1 MAPPSRKRKVV
12 TRESPVLSRSASD
25 DELEGG
31 LLDGILSQSDD
42 DSIEG
47 SEAEDV
53 EGLSEDESSLDEEEE
68 EGDLDSD
75 EIPSDGEPDIR
86 EQIRKLNTNGESS
99 KSRHGKGSE
108 NGLLPSNGS
117 GLDLNTTEN
126 GVGQDEEDDEDL
138 QPNYTVEVDANGNE
152 RYVYKEIDPVYDSD
166 DSDAAEATNTIGDIP
181 LSFYDSYPHIGYD
194 INGKK
199 IMRPAKGEALDALL
213 DSIDIPEGWTG
224 LKDPATGKDRNLSR
238 EELEVLKRITRN
250 ELPEDGYD
258 PYPDMVHYFTGIE
271 ETMPLS
277 AAPEPKRRFV
287 PSKHEAKRVMKI
299 VKAIREGRIQPYKP
313 PSEEVEED
321 SDIKTY
327 DIWADE
333 VPRPEHYMNIAAPK
347 LPPPGYDESYHP
359 PPEYLPDKDEKAAWI
374 EADDEDREKEY
385 LPTDHDALRKVP
397 GYESFV
403 KEKFERCLDLYLA
416 PRVRRNKLNIDPE
429 SLLPK
434 LPSPDELRPFPT
446 TCATVFRGHEGRVR
460 SVSVDPQGVFLASGG
475 DDGVVR
481 IWELVTGRQLWS
493 VKLSREEAV
502 HVVRWRP
509 GKDAAVLAAAA
520 GEDIYLIVPWSIIS
534 PDLEQTSRELLDA
547 GWGYAASKPSTTTNG
562 VANKESAAKW
572 ARPGPKLEEKG
583 VLVKATVRSAVKVIN
598 WHRRGEYFS
607 TVSPG
612 GQSSAVAIHTLSK
625 HLTQLPF
632 RRLKGI
638 AQSVQF
644 HPSKPIFFVA
654 TRMSIRSYDLARQEL
669 VKILQP
675 GAKWISSFDV
685 HPGGDNLIVGTYDK
699 RLLWHDLDLSS
710 KPYKTLRYHKEAI
723 RAVKFHQGGLPLFAD
738 ASDDGSL
745 QIFHGKVVGDLM
757 ENATIV
763 PLKVLRGHQVK
774 SRLGVMDVDWHPREP
789 WCVSAGADG
798 TCRLWN

>member
-1 MAPPSRKRKVV
+1 MAPPSRKRKIV
-12 TRESPVLSRSASD
+12 TRESPVVSGSASD

-42 DSIEG
+42 ESVEDSEEENI
-47 SEAEDV
+47 
-53 EGLSEDESSLDEEEE
+53 EGLSEDQGSSSQEED

-86 EQIRKLNTNGESS
+86 EQIRKLNTNDGSS
-99 KSRHGKGSE
+99 KSRHGKGPE
-108 NGLLPSNGS
+108 DVVLRSNGS
-117 GLDLNTTEN
+117 RLDLDTMEN
-126 GVGQDEEDDEDL
+126 GGGQDEEDDEDL

-166 DSDAAEATNTIGDIP
+166 DSDAPEATNTIGDIP

-213 DSIDIPEGWTG
+213 DSIDIPKGWTG
-224 LKDPATGKDRNLSR
+224 LTDPATGKPLELSQ

-258 PYPDMVHYFTGIE
+258 PYPDMVHYFTGKE
-271 ETMPLS
+271 EIMPLS

-321 SDIKTY
+321 PDVKTY

-333 VPRPEHYMNIAAPK
+333 VPRLEHYMNIAAPK

-434 LPSPDELRPFPT
+434 LPSPEELRPFPT
-446 TCATVFRGHEGRVR
+446 TCAAVFRGHEGRVR
-460 SVSVDPQGVFLASGG
+460 SVSVDPHGVFLASGG

-493 VKLSREEAV
+493 VKLSRDEAV

-534 PDLEQTSRELLDA
+534 PDLDQISRDLLDA

-562 VANKESAAKW
+562 VVNKESPAKW
-572 ARPGPKLEEKG
+572 SRPGSKLEEKG
-583 VLVKATVRSAVKVIN
+583 VLVKATVRSKVQVIN

-607 TVSPG
+607 TVSPT

-638 AQSVQF
+638 PQSAQF
-644 HPSKPIFFVA
+644 HPSKPVFFVA
-654 TRMSIRSYDLARQEL
+654 TQTSIRSYDLARQEL

-675 GAKWISSFDV
+675 GAKYISSFDV
-685 HPGGDNLIVGTYDK
+685 HPGGDNLIVGTYDR